1 MIMRDHG
8 DGHALCRSHRTWT
21 RRQYRHWK
29 PIGRMS
35 TESEQSV
42 SFAMVVR
49 DEPRS
54 VKAAVR
60 TPQRTLDP
68 SGTSLYATD
77 ENGGVRQLL
86 GRV

>member
-1 MIMRDHG
+1 
-8 DGHALCRSHRTWT
+8 
-21 RRQYRHWK
+21 
-29 PIGRMS
+29 MS